1 MYIFIGVALLIL
13 AIAIFYPKA
22 KYNKD
27 IKEQNILLQKENQA
41 LNEEADKLIIKL
53 DDLQIQTL
61 NKEQELKLLN
71 WKIESIETSE

>member
-27 IKEQNILLQKENQA
+27 IKEQNILLQKENNA

-53 DDLQIQTL
+53 DDLQNQTL